1 MLIKSEVKRWNM
13 IIELVQN
20 KRFLRPDE
28 VAELLL
34 ITKRTVYRMVQDGRL
49 GGVDLTKRPWRI
61 PREAVIKL
69 FEPEMTL

>member
-1 MLIKSEVKRWNM
+1 MV
-13 IIELVQN
+13 IELIQK

-49 GGVDLTKRPWRI
+49 GGVDFTKRPWRI

-69 FEPEMTL
+69 FEPELHPQDMQHLL